1 MTTQPGISYAGVPRN
16 SSDETLA
23 FLRDGHYNEASKST
37 TTAQIAPCIGE
48 DQGTHQPVQWRISP
62 YTPMSMV
69 SLFLS
74 GVLVAIGH
82 HLFYL
87 RFDLQRVHTPDDGT
101 SRYLSQTWIIR
112 YGTAFAFASKTL
124 LAGSVVVAYKQ
135 VMWINLRH
143 KANSIFT
150 IDAVF
155 AATHDPLAFFS
166 LSFILNLKVPV
177 LLALIAWYV

>member
-23 FLRDGHYNEASKST
+23 FLRDGHYSEASKST

-87 RFDLQRVHTPDDGT
+87 RFEYNGFILRTMEHLDTSVRRGLSDMGRLSLFLRGHCLLDRWLSLTNKSCGSICGT
-101 SRYLSQTWIIR
+101 KP
-112 YGTAFAFASKTL
+112 TAFSL
-124 LAGSVVVAYKQ
+124 LMQ
-135 VMWINLRH
+135 
-143 KANSIFT
+143 
-150 IDAVF
+150 
-155 AATHDPLAFFS
+155 FS
-166 LSFILNLKVPV
+166 RLHMIH
-177 LLALIAWYV
+177 